1 MKKERRKTTPFKSYF
16 RNIAIMVAIA
26 LMIGT
31 VSVSANV
38 SDNLGSSID
47 KILGPVNA
55 SLNGSFNTSSTNGK
69 LNQMKK
75 DMDATKTTVS
85 DLLAPYL
92 SNLIV
97 WVDSTNASYR
107 GKTVSATN
115 SKGEKETA
123 SFVLKNGHYEATF
136 SKLVRNTYEIAYPF
150 ILSSGKQIELTRQLI
165 LVAGNN
171 TMQLFCNL
179 QKMSMDE
186 IQAICKAK
194 AIKNVA
200 KVGDTISDG
209 TYTYTIIGINQD
221 KPCDADGNLLDSDS
235 YGDVLT
241 LMALGAPA
249 GAGDGKTPVTINS
262 SKTPWKIRDTMNSNM
277 TNSGSWKASA
287 MRTTT
292 MPSYLEKLPANTQKT
307 IGYVQKITGE
317 PSTDK
322 KITTGDKCFLLS
334 GKEVFGGTG
343 FGDGSYCTTAEA
355 SATFQYQYFSNIA
368 TTKGSRKIT
377 NITYDNRWWLRS
389 PFYDGATNFCTVA
402 DGCMA
407 SCQADGAGCVF
418 PAFCIY

>member
-38 SDNLGSSID
+38 SDNLGSSLD

-75 DMDATKTTVS
+75 DMDTTKTTVS

-92 SNLIV
+92 SNLTV

-107 GKTVSATN
+107 GKTLSATN

-150 ILSSGKQIELTRQLI
+150 ILSSGKQLNLTRQLI

-171 TMQLFCNL
+171 TMQLYGDL
-179 QKMSMDE
+179 QNMSVDA
-186 IQAICKAK
+186 IQACCKDGV
-194 AIKNVA
+194 ITSIA
-200 KVGDTISDG
+200 KVGDTFSDG

-221 KPCDADGNLLDSDS
+221 KPSDVNGNALSS
-235 YGDVLT
+235 SQYGDVLT
-241 LMALGAPA
+241 VMPLGAPA
-249 GAGDGKTPVTINS
+249 GAGNGKTPVTMDA
-262 SKTPWKIRDTMNSNM
+262 SKTPWGTACAQMDSSN
-277 TNSGSWKASA
+277 TNSGSWKSSK
-287 MRTTT
+287 MRSST
-292 MPSYLEKLPANTQKT
+292 MASYLAKLPVDTQKV
-307 IGYVQKITGE
+307 IGYVQKVTGRHNN
-317 PSTDK
+317 TNV
-322 KITTGDKCFLLS
+322 TTGDKCFLLS
-334 GKEVFGGTG
+334 GKEIFGGYG
-343 FGDGSYCTTAEA
+343 EGDCSHCAADEA
-355 SATFQYQYFSNIA
+355 RATSQYQYFASIA
-368 TTKGSRKIT
+368 TTSDSRANHAGS
-377 NITYDNRWWLRS
+377 WWLRS
-389 PFYDGATNFCTVA
+389 PYFYGDASFCYVSYNGEASVYDATSY
-402 DGCMA
+402 M
-407 SCQADGAGCVF
+407 CVF